1 MLKVSSHQKHPLLS
15 LTFTLPLMK
24 KLRKLG
30 KLKDFSTGKVG
41 KLQAKDGQ
49 IYIAFQHKEGDDPIF
64 LSEEL
69 QDKIDKEASTADIKK
84 ALKPFYDKCK
94 IGQIEE
100 NFVAFLG
107 GDFEW
112 V

>member
-1 MLKVSSHQKHPLLS
+1 MVSSQQKHPLLS
-15 LTFTLPLMK
+15 LTFTHPLMK

-41 KLQAKDGQ
+41 KLNAKDGQ

-69 QDKIDKEASTADIKK
+69 QEKIDKEQTPAEIKK
-84 ALKPFYDKCK
+84 ALKPYYEKAK
-94 IGQIEE
+94 IGEIEG

-112 V
+112 A